1 MRRFFVSAIAGS
13 ISLLAASAGFSDTP
27 GPHPAYLHAISDL
40 RDARAHLEHQA
51 NDPVDHE
58 EEGAI
63 SNIDKAL
70 DEIKKAAIDDGKN
83 VRDHMPVDAHLQRY
97 DRFHQAM
104 ELLDKAEQD
113 VRSEPD
119 QPNTRG
125 LQLRVINHINGAR
138 HEVHHAIDTVL
149 HRPDNMH

>member
-1 MRRFFVSAIAGS
+1 MRQSFIPA
-13 ISLLAASAGFSDTP
+13 LAAVVGLFAAAPGFSDTP
-27 GPHPAYLHAISDL
+27 GPHPAYLHALSDL
-40 RDARAHLEHQA
+40 RDARAHLEHQV

-58 EEGAI
+58 EESAI
-63 SNIDKAL
+63 GNIDRAL

-83 VRDHMPVDAHLQRY
+83 IHDHVPVDAHLQRY

-119 QPNTRG
+119 QPGTRG
-125 LQLRVINHINGAR
+125 LQMRVINHINGAR
-138 HEVHHAIDTVL
+138 HDVHHVIDTVL
-149 HRPDNMH
+149 HRPDR